1 MFACFV
7 FDPKWCMCS
16 PTGWVKVYVLE
27 VLAKKREEYCVQYGY
42 HGACCTVQPV
52 LKDHRTFCPDD
63 IAVVGLL

>member
-1 MFACFV
+1 M
-7 FDPKWCMCS
+7 
-16 PTGWVKVYVLE
+16 YVLE

-52 LKDHRTFCPDD
+52 LKDHPRFCPDD